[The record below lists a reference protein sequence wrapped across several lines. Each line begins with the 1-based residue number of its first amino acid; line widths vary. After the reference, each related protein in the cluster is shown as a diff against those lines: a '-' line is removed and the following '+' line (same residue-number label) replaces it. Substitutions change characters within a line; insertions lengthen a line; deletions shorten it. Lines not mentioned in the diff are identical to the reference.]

1 VTRAPAMPRTKPIS
15 IIEQLVATAAPEV
28 SPRAIEIDFF
38 RRLDDTYFYKKA
50 FALHFALQNE
60 DRLNGYFTA
69 DPAGLVVG
77 DDDIAD
83 ALIAEIHLA
92 RLQLSETVFALMV
105 AAFQVRSHPVF
116 VSEYTAHD
124 VRSAVERFVA
134 GDALGFSGGA
144 KRDLAAVIDAAIYT
158 DLEQAGGEEWGRNIA
173 NTLAVLTL
181 AGRDLLRAPERT
193 PLARGLHIRMRKDE
207 TAVLLD
213 GPEADAA
220 HDDIE
225 QGVAFYQLKRRAK
238 DGHHNLYRAVKEVS
252 TAADL
257 NLIYCLTLLLR
268 SIKQTRLARYRGQTK
283 APFHSLASVDIAAIE
298 GAMATGST
306 RRRLGIVVGA
316 DIYGSTND
324 A

>member
-1 VTRAPAMPRTKPIS
+1 MPRAKPVS
-15 IIEQLVATAAPEV
+15 IIEQLVSTAAAPEV

-83 ALIAEIHLA
+83 ALNAEIHLA
-92 RLQLSETVFALMV
+92 RLQLTETVFALMV
-105 AAFQVRSHPVF
+105 AAFQTRPHPVY
-116 VSEYTAHD
+116 VSEFAARD
-124 VRSAVERFVA
+124 VRVAIERFVG
-134 GDALGFSGGA
+134 GDATGFSGGT
-144 KRDLAAVIDAAIYT
+144 KRILAEIIDAAIYA
-158 DLEQAGGEEWGRNIA
+158 DLAPSGTAEWNQNIA
-173 NTLAVLTL
+173 NIVALLAL
-181 AGRDLLRAPERT
+181 AGRDYLRAPERT
-193 PLARGLHIRMRKDE
+193 PLTRGLHIRMRKDE
-207 TAVLLD
+207 TAALLD

-283 APFHSLASVDIAAIE
+283 APFHSLASVDVAAIE

-306 RRRLGIVVGA
+306 RRHLGIVVGA
-316 DIYGSTND
+316 DIYSSTND